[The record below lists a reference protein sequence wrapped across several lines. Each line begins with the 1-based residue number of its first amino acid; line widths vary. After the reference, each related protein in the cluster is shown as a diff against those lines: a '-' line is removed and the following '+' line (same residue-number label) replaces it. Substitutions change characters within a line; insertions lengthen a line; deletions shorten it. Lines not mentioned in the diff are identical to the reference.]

1 MKENEMTDKRPFI
14 SIVAP
19 VYGVEK
25 YLNKTIDCVLGQ
37 SFDDFE
43 LILVDDKSPDGCP
56 EICDKAAEKSDKIKV
71 VHHAEN
77 MGLSAARNTGMEAA
91 SGRFIWFFDPDDH
104 IDGTFFE
111 KIKEAS
117 ENTPAKVFLFGLTE
131 EYADENGE
139 IKNTQTIVPEDK
151 YLIGK
156 EEVRSEVLYLEKNT
170 LYGYAW
176 NKVYD
181 LDYLKKTGIVFE
193 KITLIEDIVF
203 NMKVFDGLDSLRLL
217 PISPYHY
224 NRRYDGSLS
233 VSYIPNYFELNGTRI
248 RLLFEQFSKWGMCD
262 DETRGEIAV
271 LYTRYIYSAIART
284 YDKRSGMTSDNRKKW
299 LNSVFAENL
308 FNETIPYGK
317 PESRSLK
324 IMISA
329 LQKKQ
334 TKKSLALGRFI
345 YSVKN
350 SLPMLF
356 SKIKHKK

>member
-1 MKENEMTDKRPFI
+1 MTDTRPFL
-14 SIVAP
+14 SVVAP

-25 YLNKTIDCVLGQ
+25 YLKRTIDSILCQTFG
-37 SFDDFE
+37 DFE

-56 EICDKAAEKSDKIKV
+56 EICDRATEENEKIKV
-71 VHHAEN
+71 IHHAEN
-77 MGLSAARNTGMEAA
+77 MGLSAARNTGMAAA
-91 SGRFIWFFDPDDH
+91 SGRFIWFFDPDDY

-131 EYADENGE
+131 EYSDGNGE
-139 IKNTQTIVPEDK
+139 IKNTETIVPEDK
-151 YLIGK
+151 YLVGK

-181 LDYLKKTGIVFE
+181 LGYLRETGITFE
-193 KITLIEDIVF
+193 KIALIEDIVF
-203 NMKVFDGLDSLRLL
+203 NIKVFDGLDSLRIL

-248 RLLFEQFSKWGMCD
+248 RLLTEQFSKWGMF
-262 DETRGEIAV
+262 DEKTRGEIAV
-271 LYTRYIYSAIART
+271 LYTRYIYSAIARSF
-284 YDKRSGMTSDNRKKW
+284 DKRSEMTSDDRKKW
-299 LNSVFAENL
+299 LNSVFEDKLFAE
-308 FNETIPYGK
+308 TVPYGK

-334 TKKSLALGRFI
+334 VNKSLALGRFI

-356 SKIKHKK
+356 SKIKQKK